1 MYYVYLLRSI
11 SSPSKTYIG
20 YTTTISGRL
29 EKHNEGG
36 SVYTKKDRPWKL
48 IAYIA
53 FDSKKKAL
61 DFEKYIKVGSGY
73 AFAKRRLW

>member
-11 SSPSKTYIG
+11 SSPDKTYIG
-20 YTTTISGRL
+20 YTTAVSGRL
-29 EKHNEGG
+29 ERHNKGG
-36 SVYTKKDRPWKL
+36 SLHTKNDRPWKL
-48 IAYIA
+48 VAYLA

>member
-11 SSPSKTYIG
+11 SSPEKTYIG
-20 YTTTISGRL
+20 YTATMIERL
-29 EKHNEGG
+29 KKHNEG
-36 SVYTKKDRPWKL
+36 SSLHTKNDRPWRL
-48 IAYIA
+48 VAYLA

-73 AFAKRRLW
+73 AFAQRRLW